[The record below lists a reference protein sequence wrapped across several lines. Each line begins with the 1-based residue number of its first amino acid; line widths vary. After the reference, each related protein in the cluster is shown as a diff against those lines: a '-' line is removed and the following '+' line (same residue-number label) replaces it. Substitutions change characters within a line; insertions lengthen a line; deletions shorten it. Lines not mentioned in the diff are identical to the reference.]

1 MTGRELIREIC
12 ESTEHLDAEMPIEI
26 LHRDE
31 HNCVTHR
38 QLAGQVVFINGKL
51 KIEAGGLSKPKPT

>member
-1 MTGRELIREIC
+1 MTGRELIRAIC
-12 ESTEHLDAEMPIEI
+12 ESTECFDAEIPIEI

-31 HNCVTHR
+31 HNCVTCC

-51 KIEAGGLSKPKPT
+51 KIEASGLSIKPS